1 MTHLVVRQA
10 VVFRYKQ
17 CGLDRQTAE
26 VLHKTPPRLGHLG
39 VIEDLLQ
46 RTERKAVQVCET
58 WLCGE
63 MVTQQRR
70 SQLTVR
76 KLENVGVDWRTCS
89 RFPVQMKPSPM

>member
-17 CGLDRQTAE
+17 CGLARQTAE
-26 VLHKTPPRLGHLG
+26 VLHKAPPCLGRLG
-39 VIEDLLQ
+39 VVEDLLEKTQ
-46 RTERKAVQVCET
+46 MKAVQVCET
-58 WLCGE
+58 WLCE

-76 KLENVGVDWRTCS
+76 KLENIGVDWRTCS
-89 RFPVQMKPSPM
+89 RFPVQLKPSPM